1 MFYFIFTKKNYMNMI
16 KKKVKI
22 MKIKFL
28 NFKLSLNNKSKS
40 FKLLNHIYEI
50 IEWFQNNRMEVIKLL
65 ILVLRSAT

>member
-1 MFYFIFTKKNYMNMI
+1 MI

-50 IEWFQNNRMEVIKLL
+50 IE
-65 ILVLRSAT
+65 